1 MHPIKRTLALM
12 LTLSLSVSC
21 LPSAVLAVEEP
32 ASSASSASTP
42 VVVDMPAAEDSS
54 APADTTE
61 DSAETDS
68 LPEQTPV
75 AGNTPTTDKEVQEAL
90 NTFDPTIDDPQ
101 YRKEYSRYQQ
111 SKEEGDIA
119 LAAMDSGPE
128 LMSASNPYTKK
139 TYKHTHA
146 KTKYIYYGIDVS
158 QWQGTINWKK
168 VKADGISFVFIRC
181 SYTSLKSFNLHTDPK
196 FKANVEAAAAA
207 GLKVGVYHYSG
218 ATSATEAKKEANYVV
233 NLLKPY
239 KSKIT
244 LPVMFD
250 YEPGERVTANYKKTS
265 KTTRTKYATTFCN
278 AAKAAGYTS
287 GVYCSTILP
296 PRPLAITLLPPL
308 PLPSRA
314 PSPAGT
320 AYRWCRAAPRPQTAP
335 SGTR

>member
-1 MHPIKRTLALM
+1 METRPLFSPGSPLMAPPTVEKGTTLIMHPIKRTLALM

-21 LPSAVLAVEEP
+21 LPGAALAVEEP

-101 YRKEYSRYQQ
+101 YRREYARHQADAQ
-111 SKEEGDIA
+111 DDGIA
-119 LAAMDSGPE
+119 TFAAG
-128 LMSASNPYTKK
+128 SNPYTKK

-181 SYTSLKSFNLHTDPK
+181 SYTSLSSFNLHTDPK

-207 GLKVGVYHYSG
+207 GLRW
-218 ATSATEAKKEANYVV
+218 AC
-233 NLLKPY
+233 
-239 KSKIT
+239 
-244 LPVMFD
+244 
-250 YEPGERVTANYKKTS
+250 
-265 KTTRTKYATTFCN
+265 TTTPAPPP
-278 AAKAAGYTS
+278 
-287 GVYCSTILP
+287 P
-296 PRPLAITLLPPL
+296 PRRRRKPTM
-308 PLPSRA
+308 
-314 PSPAGT
+314 
-320 AYRWCRAAPRPQTAP
+320 W
-335 SGTR
+335 